1 MEGDESIFMKK
12 KLIDLFKVSLFM
24 LGILFISSCSVSDPS
39 SDGYSIDPNVK
50 ITLIVICSIVSL
62 CIVGYGI
69 YFYIKRRKEDKNKLK

>member
-1 MEGDESIFMKK
+1 MKK
-12 KLIDLFKVSLFM
+12 KLIDLFKVSLFTI
-24 LGILFISSCSVSDPS
+24 GILFISSCSVSDPS

-50 ITLIVICSIVSL
+50 ITLIVICSIVSV